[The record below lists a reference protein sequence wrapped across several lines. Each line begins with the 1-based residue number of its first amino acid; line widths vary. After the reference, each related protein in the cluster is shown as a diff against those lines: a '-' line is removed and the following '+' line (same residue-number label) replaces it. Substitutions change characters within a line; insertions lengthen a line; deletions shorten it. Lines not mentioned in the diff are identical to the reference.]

1 MVHSDIVL
9 SGDLSANLLWLETFI
24 KTLDNMD
31 ANLHRLFTCSLL
43 FLLSLLFCCIQNI
56 PFFYILL

>member
-9 SGDLSANLLWLETFI
+9 SGDLSANIIWLETFI

-31 ANLHRLFTCSLL
+31 ANLHRLLL
-43 FLLSLLFCCIQNI
+43 VTASSFRFLFRR
-56 PFFYILL
+56 

>member
-43 FLLSLLFCCIQNI
+43 FLLSLLILLYTKYS
-56 PFFYILL
+56 FFYILL